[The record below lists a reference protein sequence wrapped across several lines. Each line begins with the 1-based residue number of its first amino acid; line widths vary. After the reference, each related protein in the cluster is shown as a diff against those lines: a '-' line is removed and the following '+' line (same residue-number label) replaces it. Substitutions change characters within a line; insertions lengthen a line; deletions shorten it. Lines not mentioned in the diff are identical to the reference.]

1 MSENDKMF
9 GVMKKYIDDEID
21 HMEHHLEAQL
31 NDRVTASTEL
41 RDELEKRV
49 VESTNLKIQSLKEAT
64 ELARTT
70 LNIRLDS
77 MNEFRGTLKD
87 QSSLM
92 FTRSEHELYKDKVD
106 TWMKEFAEWKAK
118 QEGKADQSAVNT
130 ALLLAIIGTS
140 IGIISLLLGLF
151 GR

>member
-49 VESTNLKIQSLKEAT
+49 VESTDLKIQSLKEAT

-70 LNIRLDS
+70 LNIRLDA

-106 TWMKEFAEWKAK
+106 TWMREFAEWKAK

>member
-49 VESTNLKIQSLKEAT
+49 VESTDLKIQSLKEAT